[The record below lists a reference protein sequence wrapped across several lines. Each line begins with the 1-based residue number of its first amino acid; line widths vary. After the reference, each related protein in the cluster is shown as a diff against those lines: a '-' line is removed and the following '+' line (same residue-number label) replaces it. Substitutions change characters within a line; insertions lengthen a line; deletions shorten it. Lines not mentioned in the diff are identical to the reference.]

1 MVDKSKLK
9 TTIILSL
16 MALML
21 TGIVTGIPEGRAA
34 EYPSR
39 EMEIMVPWAAG
50 GATDVVFRT
59 FAAVIPKYLKVSLII
74 VNRPGGG
81 AVPGYAE
88 AMKKKNDGYYMVAW
102 ATPSLT
108 KVHMSVTPYD
118 HKTFD
123 PVIMVVHNPCW
134 ILVPKDSPYNNLK
147 DFIKAAKASPA
158 KISMANAG
166 AGGGYHLVALAFEN
180 DEGIEL
186 VHVPYKGGGP
196 SIVAAVGKHVD
207 SVMCSPPEGFPQ
219 VKGGDLKALGV
230 FSQSRLKD
238 FPDLATGKEQG
249 VNFFMGMWRG
259 IAVPKGTDPAKV
271 KKLHDAFKATMED
284 PEFQKMADKAGF
296 LLEYKNTKDFGKF
309 VKEQDQYYMNLIKKK
324 KLGDRYK

>member
-1 MVDKSKLK
+1 MVRKKKFCWCVSVLMG
-9 TTIILSL
+9 IA
-16 MALML
+16 MALL
-21 TGIVTGIPEGRAA
+21 VTGPAA
-34 EYPSR
+34 GAEKYPSR
-39 EMEIMVPWAAG
+39 EIELMVPWSAG

-59 FAAVIPKYLKVSLII
+59 FAAVVPKYLGANIII

-88 AMKKKNDGYYMVAW
+88 AMKKKNDGYYTLAW

-123 PVIMVVHNPCW
+123 PVLMVVHNPCW
-134 ILVPKDSPYNNLK
+134 ILVPKNSPYKNLK
-147 DFIKAAKASPA
+147 DYVAAAKANPN
-158 KISMANAG
+158 KISLANAG
-166 AGGGYHLVALAFEN
+166 AGGGYHLVALAFES
-180 DEGIEL
+180 DLGLEF

-196 SIVAAVGKHVD
+196 SIVATVAKQVE

-219 VKGGDLKALGV
+219 VKSGELRALGV
-230 FSQSRLKD
+230 FSKKRLKD
-238 FPDLATGKEQG
+238 FPDLPTGEEQG
-249 VNFFMGMWRG
+249 VKFYMGMWRG
-259 IAVPKGTDPAKV
+259 VAVPKGTAPAKI
-271 KKLHDAFKATMED
+271 KKLHDAFKATMKD
-284 PEFQKMADKAGF
+284 PEFLKLADKAGF

-309 VKEQDQYYMNLIKKK
+309 VEEQNQYYMNLIKKK

>member
-1 MVDKSKLK
+1 MVRKKKLCWC
-9 TTIILSL
+9 LSL
-16 MALML
+16 LLGVSMVLL
-21 TGIVTGIPEGRAA
+21 VTGPAA
-34 EYPSR
+34 GAEKYPSR
-39 EMEIMVPWAAG
+39 EIELMVPWAAG

-59 FAAVIPKYLKVSLII
+59 FAAVIPKYLGTNIII

-88 AMKKKNDGYYMVAW
+88 AMKKKNDGYYTVAW

-123 PVIMVVHNPCW
+123 PVIMLAHNPCW
-134 ILVPKDSPYNNLK
+134 ILVPKDSPYKNLK
-147 DFIKAAKASPA
+147 DYIAAAKASPN
-158 KISMANAG
+158 KISLANAG
-166 AGGGYHLVALAFEN
+166 AGGGYHLVALAFES
-180 DEGIEL
+180 DLGIDF

-196 SIVAAVGKHVD
+196 SIVAAVAKQVD

-219 VKGGDLKALGV
+219 VKSGELRALGV
-230 FSQSRLKD
+230 FSHSRLKE
-238 FPDLATGKEQG
+238 FPDLQTGEEQG
-249 VNFFMGMWRG
+249 VKFYMGMWRG
-259 IAVPKGTDPAKV
+259 VAVPRGTDPAKV
-271 KKLHDAFKATMED
+271 KRLHDSFKATMDD
-284 PEFQKMADKAGF
+284 PEFKKMAEKAGF

-309 VKEQDQYYMNLIKKK
+309 VEEQDQYYMNLIKKK